1 MIICKSKAE
10 IEKMRAAGKI
20 VAEALKLVQ
29 NEAKKGVTTQA
40 LNEMVEKFLK
50 AKKAIPAFKG
60 YRGYPAAICT
70 SVGYEVVH
78 GIPGPRRLKEGDI
91 LSVDIGVKYNGYYA
105 DAAATYG
112 IGSLDAEAQRLIAT
126 TKKSLEAGIK
136 EAKVGNYL
144 SDISRAIQQVAEAAG
159 YSVVRDFVGHGIG
172 KSMHEE
178 PQVPNYVDTN
188 KGPKLKEGMVLAL
201 EPMVNQ
207 GTYEVEILN
216 DGWTV
221 VTKDRKLSAH
231 FEHTVAIT
239 QAGPEI
245 LTLM

>member
-1 MIICKSKAE
+1 
-10 IEKMRAAGKI
+10 MREAGKI
-20 VAEALKLVQ
+20 VAQALKLIQ
-29 NEAKKGVTTQA
+29 NETKKGVTTQA
-40 LNEMVEKFLK
+40 LNEMIEDFLK
-50 AKKAIPAFKG
+50 AKKALPAFKG

-91 LSVDIGVKYNGYYA
+91 LSVDIGVKYKGYYA

-112 IGSLDAEAQRLIAT
+112 IGSLDMEAERLITT
-126 TKKSLEAGIK
+126 TKKCLEAGIK
-136 EAKVGNYL
+136 EAKIGNYL
-144 SDISRAIQQVAEAAG
+144 SDISKAIQRVAEDAG

-172 KSMHEE
+172 RSMHED
-178 PQVPNYVDTN
+178 PQVPNYVDTS

-239 QAGPEI
+239 ETGPEI
-245 LTLM
+245 LTLV